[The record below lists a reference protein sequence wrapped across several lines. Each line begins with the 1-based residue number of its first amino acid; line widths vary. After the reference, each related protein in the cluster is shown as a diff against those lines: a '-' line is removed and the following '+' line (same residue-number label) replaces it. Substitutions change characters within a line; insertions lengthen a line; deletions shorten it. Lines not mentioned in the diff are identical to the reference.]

1 MAYFSYN
8 LLGYIPGPAV
18 YGVISKYTDPTSRI
32 GMCVLVYALVVAFF
46 LLWFA
51 CCTAHEMAEKVE
63 AHELD
68 KIVNEYESKA
78 EESSADEPQ
87 RTTKERQSFAG

>member
-8 LLGYIPGPAV
+8 LLGYIPGPSV
-18 YGVISKYTDPTSRI
+18 YGIISKFTPPDSRI
-32 GMCVLVYALVVAFF
+32 GMCVLVYSLVVAFL

-51 CCTAHEMAEKVE
+51 CCTAHEMEEKVE

-68 KIVNEYESKA
+68 KIVKEYESK
-78 EESSADEPQ
+78 ES
-87 RTTKERQSFAG
+87 